1 MITAKRQGSLCLT
14 SQFNRK
20 NYTLLLQYAVLAL
33 GILLVTEL
41 LSHNGFPG
49 LWTFIHTRTWAFV
62 YNLLLIYFS
71 LCLSLLFD
79 RRRFWLALV
88 AGLWVGISV
97 ANAVLMRYR
106 SMPLTVR
113 DIFLMS
119 SVRDI
124 FEIYLSPLALVGL
137 MFLISALAAL
147 ILYVWISV
155 EKRGWIPV
163 FALVHIVA
171 LLLLLICMDKYLVQ
185 KQQLDPKDSFYNL
198 AEAYERNGFAY
209 CFSAGLLTGGVEEPE
224 EYSPGEVEEIIEEQ
238 AKVLPDTV
246 SDPPNMI
253 FVQLESFFDPI
264 YLKGLIYSYD
274 PIPNFRRLKEQYSH
288 GFLSVPC
295 IGAGT
300 ANTEFEVLTGMN
312 LSHFGVGEYP
322 YMTIVDSQRAVSLG
336 SELWKLGY
344 DTHALH
350 NNNATF
356 YNRHVIYNNL
366 GFRTFTSVEYMTDVS
381 YNVLGWAKDSCLT
394 SEIMACLNVG
404 ESKDLVF
411 AVSVEPHGRYPK
423 EPIEGAPV
431 IPVIGMEDEARRNGL
446 EYYLYA
452 LSQSDRFVGELVQA
466 LSQFSEPTMVVF
478 YGDHLPSFNI
488 QNEELTAG
496 TNQTTEYVIW
506 TNYEAESVEKD
517 LQTYQLGAYALELAG
532 IYEGPVFRLHQS
544 YDYDPR
550 ESELYQ
556 EDLRTL
562 EYDMIYG
569 EDYAVPE
576 DHDVSAPEFRLGIS
590 DIQLRDVI
598 PEEQSFTV
606 TGIHFTPYTV
616 IYVNDVPC
624 ETTYLSH
631 DRVTVA
637 GPPPTAGDQI
647 FAAQVSAVDPL
658 EILSTSSCLVIGSEP

>member
-1 MITAKRQGSLCLT
+1 MNTAYKKIRSRLSAEFTPSHYLIL
-14 SQFNRK
+14 F
-20 NYTLLLQYAVLAL
+20 QY
-33 GILLVTEL
+33 GILAIGVVLITEL
-41 LSHNGFPG
+41 LSHNGFGG
-49 LWTFIHTRTWAFV
+49 LWAFAHERTWALV
-62 YNLLLIYFS
+62 YNILLVYFS
-71 LCLSLLFD
+71 LCWSLLFR
-79 RRRFWLALV
+79 RRRFWLALI
-88 AGLWVGISV
+88 AGLWIGISV
-97 ANAVLMRYR
+97 ANTVLMRYR
-106 SMPLTVR
+106 SMPLTIR

-124 FEIYLSPLALVGL
+124 FEIYLSPLALIGL

-147 ILYVWISV
+147 IIYVWISV
-155 EKRGWIPV
+155 KRRKWIPL
-163 FALVHIVA
+163 FASIHIGL
-171 LLLLLICMDKYLVQ
+171 LLLLLIFMDNTLVNAHRI
-185 KQQLDPKDSFYNL
+185 DPKDSFYNL
-198 AEAYERNGFAY
+198 ADAYERNGFAY

-224 EYSPGEVEEIIEEQ
+224 EYSLDEVEDIIADQVKELPQTVQ
-238 AKVLPDTV
+238 A
-246 SDPPNMI
+246 PPNLV

-264 YLKGLIYSYD
+264 YLKGLIYPQD

-322 YMTIVDSQRAVSLG
+322 YMTIVDSQRAISLA
-336 SELWKLGY
+336 SELWGLGY

-356 YNRHVIYNNL
+356 YNRHIIYDNL
-366 GFRTFTSVEYMTDVS
+366 GFRTFTSLEYMDNVS
-381 YNVLGWAKDSCLT
+381 YNALGWAKDACLT
-394 SEIMACLNVG
+394 SEIMKCLTMG
-404 ESKDLVF
+404 DTADLVF

-431 IPVIGMEDEARRNGL
+431 IPIIGMEDEERRNGL

-466 LSQFSEPTMVVF
+466 LSQFPEPTMVVF

-488 QNEELTAG
+488 QNEELRAG

-506 TNYEAESVEKD
+506 TNYPSKVIEKN

-544 YDYDPR
+544 YDYDPA
-550 ESELYQ
+550 ESEQYQ

-569 EDYAVPE
+569 EDYAVLHEHELPK
-576 DHDVSAPEFRLGIS
+576 PTFRLGTG
-590 DIQLRDVI
+590 DILIRDVL
-598 PEEQSFTV
+598 ESEQGFTV
-606 TGIHFTPYTV
+606 IGTNFTPYTV
-616 IYVNDVPC
+616 IYVNGTAC
-624 ETTYLSH
+624 QTTYVSS
-631 DRVTVA
+631 DRLTVDA
-637 GPPPTAGDQI
+637 PVPTTGDNI
-647 FAAQVSAVDPL
+647 FAAQVSAVDPMV
-658 EILSTSSCLVIGSEP
+658 ILSTSPCLVTG